1 MSWLNDFAGRIEHDV
16 PIGHR
21 TWFRLGGRARYL
33 FKPRDAEDLA
43 TLVQRA
49 RQADV
54 PVKVLGN
61 GANVLICDDGFDGV
75 VVRLDEGSFRQ
86 VEQCGT
92 QVRVGAGVDLMVFA
106 RTCSTQGLSGLECM
120 AGIPATIGGAVKMN
134 AGGRFGDFGSAVTH
148 VQVLR
153 RDGVIEDWPQE
164 RVRFDYRHTNLGDGI
179 VLSATL
185 ALRQEDP
192 SQVRRKYDEN
202 FAWKLRTQPMSENSA
217 GCIFK
222 NPAAGCSA
230 GALMDQAGLKG
241 TRCGQA
247 RVSHRHANFI
257 VADQG
262 ATTRDVLRLIELMRE
277 RVRSLFGIELEV
289 EVDIWGSKSHRD
301 AIR

>member
-1 MSWLNDFAGRIEHDV
+1 MSWLDDFASRIEHDV

-33 FKPRDAEDLA
+33 FKPRDAQDLA
-43 TLVQRA
+43 ALVRRA

-75 VVRLDEGSFRQ
+75 VVRLDEGSFRR
-86 VEQCGT
+86 VERRGT
-92 QVRVGAGVDLMVFA
+92 QVRVGAGVDLMGFA

-120 AGIPATIGGAVKMN
+120 AGIPASIGGAVKMN
-134 AGGRFGDFGSAVTH
+134 AGGRFGDFGSTVAH

-153 RDGVIEDWPQE
+153 RDGAIEDWPQK
-164 RVRFDYRHTNLGDGI
+164 RVRFGYRNTNLGDGI

-185 ALRQEDP
+185 ALREEDP
-192 SQVRRKYDEN
+192 LQVRRKYDEN
-202 FAWKLRTQPMSENSA
+202 FAWKLLTQPMSENSA

-222 NPAAGCSA
+222 NPTDCSA
-230 GALMDQAGLKG
+230 GALMDKAGLKG

-262 ATTRDVLRLIELMRE
+262 ATTSDVLRLIELMRE
-277 RVRSLFGIELEV
+277 RVRCVFGTELEV
-289 EVDIWGSKSHRD
+289 EVDIWGSMSDRD
-301 AIR
+301 GIR

>member
-1 MSWLNDFAGRIEHDV
+1 MSWLNDFADRIEHDA

-33 FKPRDAEDLA
+33 FKPRDADDLA

-49 RQADV
+49 RQEDV

-86 VEQCGT
+86 VEHRGT
-92 QVRVGAGVDLMVFA
+92 QVRVGAGVDLMGFA
-106 RTCSTQGLSGLECM
+106 RKCSTQGLSGLECM

-134 AGGRFGDFGSAVTH
+134 AGGRFGDFGSTVTH

-153 RDGVIEDWPQE
+153 RDGVIEDWPQK
-164 RVRFDYRHTNLGDGI
+164 RVRFGYRHTNLDDSI

-192 SQVRRKYDEN
+192 TQVRRKFDET
-202 FAWKLRTQPMSENSA
+202 FAWKLRSQPMSENSA

-222 NPAAGCSA
+222 NPAGLFRR
-230 GALMDQAGLKG
+230 GANGSGRTQGNALRPGQRFPP
-241 TRCGQA
+241 TRQF
-247 RVSHRHANFI
+247 HR
-257 VADQG
+257 G
-262 ATTRDVLRLIELMRE
+262 
-277 RVRSLFGIELEV
+277 RSGRH
-289 EVDIWGSKSHRD
+289 DP
-301 AIR
+301 

>member
-1 MSWLNDFAGRIEHDV
+1 MSWLDDFAGRIEHDA

-21 TWFRLGGRARYL
+21 TWFRLGGRARYM
-33 FKPRDAEDLA
+33 FKPRDADDLA

-49 RQADV
+49 RQEDV
-54 PVKVLGN
+54 PVKVLGK

-86 VEQCGT
+86 VEHRGT
-92 QVRVGAGVDLMVFA
+92 QVRVGAGVDLMGFA
-106 RTCSTQGLSGLECM
+106 RNCSTQGLSGLECM

-134 AGGRFGDFGSAVTH
+134 AGGRFGDFGSTVTH

-153 RDGVIEDWPQE
+153 RDGVIEDWTKE
-164 RVRFDYRHTNLGDGI
+164 RVRFGYRHTNLGDAI

-185 ALRQEDP
+185 TLRQEDP
-192 SQVRRKYDEN
+192 SQVRRTFDET

-222 NPAAGCSA
+222 NPPGHSA

-277 RVRSLFGIELEV
+277 RVRRLFDIELKV
-289 EVDIWGSKSHRD
+289 EVDIWGSKSDRD
-301 AIR
+301 AKR